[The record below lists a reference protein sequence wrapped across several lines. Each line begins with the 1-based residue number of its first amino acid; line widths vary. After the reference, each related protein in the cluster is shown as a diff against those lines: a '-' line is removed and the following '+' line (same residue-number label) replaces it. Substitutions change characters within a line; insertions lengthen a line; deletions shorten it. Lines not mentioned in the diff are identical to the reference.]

1 MTHQKHSD
9 NETKETNSAAEDLD
23 DEDLD
28 EEHRVGRVRDGDAGA
43 HLGQCGGGGGGCGP
57 LGQVVHHGARGR

>member
-28 EEHRVGRVRDGDAGA
+28 EERGVGGVREGGTRTN
-43 HLGQCGGGGGGCGP
+43 LGKYKS
-57 LGQVVHHGARGR
+57 R